1 MKKILL
7 SLILLVGVPVTVAAH
22 DDHDHEPAVEAA
34 PHGGILRNA
43 APYKSELVLEKDN
56 VKIYVY
62 DKDVKPV
69 AKEKLKD
76 TIKGQLAFPKDKK
89 KREVVFKL
97 DGDHYAAKIAGIE
110 KVHRYDLHVT
120 LEVEGKPILADFGV
134 DNIH

>member
-1 MKKILL
+1 MKLFLLAILIGQL
-7 SLILLVGVPVTVAAH
+7 AIVGFAH
-22 DDHDHEPAVEAA
+22 DDHDHEAAVEAA

-43 APYKSELVLEKDN
+43 PPYKSELVLNKDLA
-56 VKIYVY
+56 KIFVY

-69 AKEKLKD
+69 AKEKLKN
-76 TIKGQLAFPKDKK
+76 TIKGTLAFPKDKQ

-97 DGDHYAAKIAGIE
+97 TGDAYEAKLSGID

-120 LEVEGKPILADFGV
+120 LEVDGKAILADFGV